1 MKSEFLFFTGKI
13 LLKFIR
19 DHQATVRVFH
29 SLRFISNKSYPILE
43 ERKKGKEENKGGCI
57 SLSAATP
64 WGVGNRKAGGWK
76 RLRPVVSPRTAATL
90 PRSLPGRPPCL
101 SPAHLHFL
109 HQSSA
114 HFPARFPFRFVP
126 LSCARPNFSPRIPVK
141 RNIKT
146 LEERSINEAERI
158 VIRLHPLEKKSGRN
172 FYTEKRLE
180 KCDKTRKSG
189 SVFET
194 YSNYER
200 KWNVSIVYTIE
211 REIKKL
217 G

>member
-146 LEERSINEAERI
+146 LEERSINEAEPI
-158 VIRLHPLEKKSGRN
+158 VIRLHPWRRN
-172 FYTEKRLE
+172 RGGIFIR
-180 KCDKTRKSG
+180 RKHWKN
-189 SVFET
+189 VIKLVKVDP
-194 YSNYER
+194 YS
-200 KWNVSIVYTIE
+200 
-211 REIKKL
+211 KL
-217 G
+217 IRITSESEMWV